1 MKHFDWYSITYRA
14 FGILNF
20 LVALMGGI
28 FLAPSVW
35 AIRLHAIGDT
45 PDAPHFLPAFWTM
58 ALLNVCFLG
67 LLVFGGIR
75 LLQLRDVG
83 VTICNFVFLAEIFY
97 FLIVGL
103 LWGHASREFAMSVA
117 GATGVGNM
125 GISPQLMSG
134 YPFMAL
140 GFLNLVRWR
149 RNKRRTAPAI

>member
-1 MKHFDWYSITYRA
+1 
-14 FGILNF
+14 
-20 LVALMGGI
+20 
-28 FLAPSVW
+28 
-35 AIRLHAIGDT
+35 
-45 PDAPHFLPAFWTM
+45 M